1 MGLSIRNL
9 AKPVFAIA
17 VTTVMLAAGT
27 GTAMAATT
35 KAPPKPTKATVKQI
49 NADEAVMSKC
59 AQSRFEL
66 TKEQVKTVGIEGAAI
81 ALGVPIEAATF
92 GFATPA
98 LIVVGGIFTVTDGF
112 ALGYTQLSAIQAC
125 YPKLFKGNA
134 ESGTNI
140 PHPPLPAWL
149 IKALQKSHNRLQG

>member
-1 MGLSIRNL
+1 
-9 AKPVFAIA
+9 
-17 VTTVMLAAGT
+17 
-27 GTAMAATT
+27 
-35 KAPPKPTKATVKQI
+35 
-49 NADEAVMSKC
+49 MSRC
-59 AQSRFEL
+59 AESRFEL

-98 LIVVGGIFTVTDGF
+98 LVVIGGVFTVADGF
-112 ALGYTQLSAIQAC
+112 ALGYTELSAIQVC